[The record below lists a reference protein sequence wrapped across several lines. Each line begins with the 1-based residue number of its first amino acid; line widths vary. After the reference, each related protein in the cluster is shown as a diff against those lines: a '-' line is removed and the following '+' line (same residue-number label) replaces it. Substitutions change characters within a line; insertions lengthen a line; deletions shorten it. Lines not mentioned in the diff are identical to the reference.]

1 MKTQTL
7 EGNQPKTDEEYRR
20 EAERLLIETRM
31 MLEETKRSRERGR
44 QHAAET
50 KILLEQL
57 QKQLLCGN
65 N

>member
-1 MKTQTL
+1 MKTQIV
-7 EGNQPKTDEEYRR
+7 EGANPKTDEEYRR
-20 EAERLLIETRM
+20 EAERLLSETRM

-44 QHAAET
+44 RHADRT
-50 KILLEQL
+50 KILREQL